1 VWEVDTVMPITD
13 VTVRGAKGSGKPY
26 KLADGG
32 GLYLWVR
39 LPRLREYL
47 EAVRFLPMVHHRD
60 A

>member
-1 VWEVDTVMPITD
+1 MPITD
-13 VTVRGAKGSGKPY
+13 VTVRGAKGSDKPY
-26 KLADGG
+26 KLADDG